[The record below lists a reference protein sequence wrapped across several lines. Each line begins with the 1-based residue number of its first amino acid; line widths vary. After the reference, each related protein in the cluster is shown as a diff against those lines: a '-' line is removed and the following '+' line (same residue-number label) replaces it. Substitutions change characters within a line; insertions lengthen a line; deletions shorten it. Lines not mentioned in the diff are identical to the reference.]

1 MALHPLVHS
10 ELESLASDEAQ
21 VECQLCQNLDE
32 LVGHRAQIDL
42 AGNWEQPLQENA
54 FVSLPVTFS
63 HIFQARASHTKTS
76 FLSRFLFYRFR
87 GSLCEDLYPFLTSFY
102 F

>member
-32 LVGHRAQIDL
+32 LVGHYAQIDL
-42 AGNWEQPLQENA
+42 AGNWEQPLQEYA
-54 FVSLPVTFS
+54 FLSLSVSFS
-63 HIFQARASHTKTS
+63 HVFRARAPP
-76 FLSRFLFYRFR
+76 R
-87 GSLCEDLYPFLTSFY
+87 
-102 F
+102 

>member
-1 MALHPLVHS
+1 MFPRMTRKLRNLFFSLGLLSIVSMALHPLVHS

-63 HIFQARASHTKTS
+63 HIFQARAPPH
-76 FLSRFLFYRFR
+76 
-87 GSLCEDLYPFLTSFY
+87 
-102 F
+102 